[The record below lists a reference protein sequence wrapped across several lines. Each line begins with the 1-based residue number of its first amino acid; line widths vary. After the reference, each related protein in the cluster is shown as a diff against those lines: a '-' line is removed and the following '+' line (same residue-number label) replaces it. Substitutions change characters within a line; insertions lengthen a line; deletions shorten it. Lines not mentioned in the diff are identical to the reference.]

1 MDGLD
6 KKSTAPSHTRKV
18 ICPHCKTEVNY
29 RNLTRHIEIKH
40 KQISDTKTFHVRDP
54 QSNKVLKPTKL
65 TSFYGVKRK
74 DGDLENDSPRPCK
87 KRNASGD
94 SAVSLDFTS
103 GDDDGDDDG
112 DEDEE
117 EVFKNLESEE
127 DIRKKPTSGEEP
139 EPVSG
144 EDCVIEVAGGA
155 EPHEEKEGKQESLA
169 KEINL
174 ANTDEV
180 VVAREEEPEGQ
191 DKGRDVFSLH
201 EGTEGQQEAKEES
214 LAEPHEEK
222 EGEQESLAKE
232 INLANIDEVVVAREE
247 DPEGQDKGRDVFSL
261 HEGNEGEQEANEE
274 AVRDEETEGQHKG
287 RDVFRLHEGNE
298 EEAKEDEETESV
310 QSTLLV
316 KNNLLLTQ
324 VLVKLEKLTV
334 NKEVE
339 SSSTEEKISELTLDE
354 ALETRFLLASSVSSL
369 EALGFSYN
377 QELNLFRCNE
387 CGSTISYIGE
397 EDFTDRI
404 QPNEFRNVKKKLR
417 KHLMTSKHSKQ
428 VAQNKR
434 DKEDQVKNMSANE
447 KAGMIVGT
455 FVYNIIKKRRPVR
468 DLEEDLFL
476 LHKYGLNI
484 GNINHSY
491 QLVYGLRPFFAAEVR
506 AKKKCFFSTHMTPT
520 AHLPAFG
527 MTDDGATHKSRGR
540 QFHGA
545 NMIVPDTENTDSPFR
560 SMSLGVD
567 VMSKGKTGAHLAAS
581 IKER

>member
-155 EPHEEKEGKQESLA
+155 EPHEEKEG
-169 KEINL
+169 
-174 ANTDEV
+174 
-180 VVAREEEPEGQ
+180 
-191 DKGRDVFSLH
+191 
-201 EGTEGQQEAKEES
+201 
-214 LAEPHEEK
+214 
-222 EGEQESLAKE
+222 EQESLAKE

-274 AVRDEETEGQHKG
+274 AVRDEESEGQDKG